1 MGGGRLVEVALDV
14 RVVGKVDALLLLGRR
29 GGVGGVT
36 VAVAVGCVAV
46 RLLDDRIEVDLARR
60 GRLRQ
65 GRRRVAAAAAAAAEC
80 R

>member
-36 VAVAVGCVAV
+36 VAVAGGCVAV

-65 GRRRVAAAAAAAAEC
+65 GRRRVAAAAAAAEC